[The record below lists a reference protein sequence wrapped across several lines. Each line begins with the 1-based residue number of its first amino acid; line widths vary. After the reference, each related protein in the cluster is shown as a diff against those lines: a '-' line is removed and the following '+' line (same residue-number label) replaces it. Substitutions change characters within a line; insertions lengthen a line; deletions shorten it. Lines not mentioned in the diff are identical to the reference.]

1 MKWFNDLKTRSKLM
15 ATFAVVGVLITLVAW
30 LGVSGMNSLNAAMGT
45 LLAREATGVVELGL
59 AQASIARVGR
69 SLRQSMLD
77 TEPGKLEQDRRDYE
91 IDMRQLHEHLDAAER
106 TMSTPESKAR
116 MAEARNLA
124 REYESACSVVLQ
136 RALSGDKKGAVE
148 AQVISREVLKRTESA
163 ILAVT
168 KVKTDSA
175 TQSVADA
182 ETLYLRSR
190 QLIIGGAT
198 LGIVLGFALLMM
210 VARTIAS
217 PLQRAAGVLEKVAEG
232 DFTEHVGLTTR
243 DEVGELA
250 RSLDRA
256 VDSMRDVLGDVR
268 SVAMELAGASH
279 QLSSASSEI
288 AGGAQRQAASLE
300 ETAASLEEITST
312 VRQNADNAQR
322 AAQLAT
328 SSRDVA
334 EKGGAVVDSAVGAM
348 GDITTASKKIAEI
361 ITAIDEIAFQTNL
374 LALNA
379 AVEAARAGEQGRGF
393 AVVAAEVRNLAQRSA
408 TAAKEIKGLIVDSV
422 GTIETGS
429 KHVNDSGQT
438 LHEIVTSV
446 KRVTDI
452 VSEIAAASRE
462 QDAGVQQVNKA
473 VTQMDQITQANAAQT
488 EELSATARSLTSHA
502 EQLQNLVARFRLD
515 EGGARN
521 VHVASAVPARTVREG
536 APARVLPQPSAASAP
551 AARLRATRAV
561 ASASAPS
568 AAKVPAARSQ
578 SRRPPP
584 ESGKRLSLVPP
595 PVLHVNPPEP
605 NGTDGFEEF

>member
-1 MKWFNDLKTRSKLM
+1 MSWFKDLRTRSKLM
-15 ATFAVVGVLITLVAW
+15 ATFGVVGVLIAVVAW
-30 LGVSGMNSLNAAMGT
+30 LGVSGMNNLNAAMGN

-59 AQASIARVGR
+59 AQASMARAGR
-69 SLRQSMLD
+69 AMRQAMID
-77 TEPGKLEQDRRDYE
+77 TEPARLEDDRRDYE
-91 IDMRQLHEHLDAAER
+91 TNMRQLHEHLEAAEK
-106 TMSTPESKAR
+106 TMSTPETKAR
-116 MAEARNLA
+116 MVEVRNLA
-124 REYESACSVVLQ
+124 RSYESLGNVVVQ
-136 RALSGDKKGAVE
+136 HAISGDKKAALGAQI
-148 AQVISREVLKRTESA
+148 ASREVLQKTDQS
-163 ILAVT
+163 IVSVT
-168 KVKTDSA
+168 KLKSDSA
-175 TQSVADA
+175 TQSVEDA
-182 ETLYLRSR
+182 QVLYVSSR
-190 QLIIGGAT
+190 QLIIVGAT
-198 LGIVLGFALLMM
+198 VAVVVGLILLMM

-217 PLQRAAGVLEKVAEG
+217 PLQRAAAVLEKVAEG

-243 DEVGELA
+243 DEVGDLA

-256 VDSMRDVLGDVR
+256 VDSMREALGDVR
-268 SVAMELAGASH
+268 SVATEVASASH
-279 QLSSASSEI
+279 QLSMASSEI
-288 AGGAQRQAASLE
+288 AGGAQKQAASLE

-334 EKGGAVVDSAVGAM
+334 EKGGSVVGSAVGAM
-348 GDITTASKKIAEI
+348 GDITRASKKIAEI

-393 AVVAAEVRNLAQRSA
+393 AVVASEVRNLAQRSA

-422 GTIETGS
+422 STVETGS
-429 KHVNDSGQT
+429 KHVDDSGET
-438 LHEIVTSV
+438 LQEIVTSV

-462 QDAGVQQVNKA
+462 QDTGIQQVNKA
-473 VTQMDQITQANAAQT
+473 VSQMDQVTQANAAQT
-488 EELSATARSLTSHA
+488 EELGAPAQSLTRQA
-502 EQLQNLVARFRLD
+502 EQLQGLVARFRLD

-521 VHVASAVPARTVREG
+521 VHVASAVPARIDREG

-551 AARLRATRAV
+551 AARLRAPRAV
-561 ASASAPS
+561 ASASAAS
-568 AAKVPAARSQ
+568 AAKVPAARPQ